1 MGTRMHGRGRWL
13 PRVAVIG
20 LLLGLVAWTALG
32 SRPVGAGEPPGTAR
46 VDSIKDI
53 RLPALDGKELA
64 LSDFRT
70 APALV
75 LCWTAPG
82 CPVAE
87 VLAPRIQALAEA
99 YAPRGVVFLGVCSDA
114 GTPLERLVA
123 KRAEQGWTLPVLR
136 DEAGV
141 LAQRVGART
150 TTTVVLLDRNR
161 RIRYRGALDDQYG
174 VTGRRPAPTREHLRL
189 ALEEVLG
196 SQAVSLA
203 ETTAPG
209 CPISFAAPAVQAS
222 ARTWSGEA
230 AAIVHRRCAGCHRP
244 GEAGPFSLLAYED
257 VAGRT
262 AVLREVIEQGRMP
275 PWTAE
280 GPPGMFQDDRRL
292 TAGEREAL
300 LEWLGGG
307 APEGDP
313 AKAPAPP
320 QPVTVDGWEIGQPD
334 LVLEFDTPQEVPAE
348 GVVPYRFVEVTTNLA
363 EDRWVVASEVRPG
376 APQVVHHVLVQVV
389 PEKARARQG
398 VFEPH
403 LGFFAAMVPG
413 GRATRYPEGMAKKL
427 PKGSR
432 LFFQMHYTP
441 NGIAQ
446 QDRTRIGLRFAKEP
460 PREEVRTIG
469 VFPFGLNIPPGEPA
483 HQATAMVPVPFD
495 AKVLAFMP
503 HMHLRGKAVRY
514 EVVDLR
520 APQATPE
527 LLFEIKRYDFNWQTP
542 YRLAQ
547 PRLVRG
553 GPGMMLKV
561 TGTFDNSY
569 GNPYNPDPE
578 QRVRWG
584 DQTWDEMLIGYLDY
598 VQAGPGTARQAAAPA
613 EPAPP
618 PGAEAPAPA
627 PSEAPAR

>member
-1 MGTRMHGRGRWL
+1 MDTSLAGRGRWL
-13 PRVAVIG
+13 PRVVVVG
-20 LLLGLVAWTALG
+20 VLLGLVAWTAW
-32 SRPVGAGEPPGTAR
+32 RPPVADAEDVPGTAR
-46 VDSIKDI
+46 VDSVKDM
-53 RLPALDGKELA
+53 RLPTLDGTQVA
-64 LSDFRT
+64 LSDHRT
-70 APALV
+70 AAALV

-87 VLAPRIQALAEA
+87 VQAPRLKALAEA
-99 YAPRGVVFLGVCSDA
+99 FAAREVVFLGVCSDA
-114 GTPLERLVA
+114 GTPLERLVEHRRRHQWA
-123 KRAEQGWTLPVLR
+123 FPVLR

-150 TTTVVLLDRNR
+150 TTTVVLLDRHR

-174 VTGRRPAPTREHLRL
+174 VTGRKPAPTREHLRA
-189 ALEEVLG
+189 ALDEVLD
-196 SQAVSLA
+196 SKPVALA
-203 ETTAPG
+203 DTDAPG
-209 CPISFAAPAVQAS
+209 CPITFAAPAA
-222 ARTWSGEA
+222 AATPYTWAGEA
-230 AAIVHRRCAGCHRP
+230 AAIIHRRCAGCHRE
-244 GEAGPFSLLAYED
+244 GEGAPFSLLGYAD
-257 VAGRT
+257 VAGRS

-280 GPPGMFQDDRRL
+280 GPPGMYEDDRRL
-292 TAGEREAL
+292 TPEERSTL
-300 LEWLGGG
+300 LSWLGGG
-307 APEGDP
+307 VPEGDA
-313 AKAPAPP
+313 AKAPPAPA
-320 QPVTVDGWEIGQPD
+320 PVTADGWEIGAPD
-334 LVLEFDTPQEVPAE
+334 LVLEFPEAQPVPAD
-348 GVVPYRFVEVTTNLA
+348 GVVPYRFVEVPTNLA

-389 PEKARARQG
+389 PEKARARHSA
-398 VFEPH
+398 FSPH

-413 GRATRYPEGMAKKL
+413 GRSTRYPDGMAKKL

-469 VFPFGLNIPPGEPA
+469 VFPLGLDIPPGVANHPVS
-483 HQATAMVPVPFD
+483 AMFPVPFD
-495 AKVLAFMP
+495 AKVLAYMP
-503 HMHLRGKAVRY
+503 HMHLRGTSARY

-520 APQATPE
+520 APAAAPD
-527 LLFEIKRYDFNWQTP
+527 LLFEVKRYDFNWQTP
-542 YRLAQ
+542 YRLKQ

-553 GPGMMLKV
+553 GPGIMLKV

-578 QRVRWG
+578 QRVGWG

-598 VQAGPGTARQAAAPA
+598 VQVGPGTARQAA
-613 EPAPP
+613 
-618 PGAEAPAPA
+618 GAPAP
-627 PSEAPAR
+627 EAR